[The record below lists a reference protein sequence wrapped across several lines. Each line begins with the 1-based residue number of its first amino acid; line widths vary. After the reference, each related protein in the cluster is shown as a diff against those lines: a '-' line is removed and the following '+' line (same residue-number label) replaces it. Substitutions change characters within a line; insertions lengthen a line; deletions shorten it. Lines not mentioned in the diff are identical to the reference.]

1 MRGLFLSHLRVGPE
15 VLDYGHPEECSVPST
30 SPSRD
35 KGRKCLSREQV
46 KDVWPVQQ
54 GLPDVSSPE
63 FKAEARRES
72 LLIAHSPYEA
82 DDQAFIDSISEF

>member
-1 MRGLFLSHLRVGPE
+1 MRGLFLSYLRVGPE
-15 VLDYGHPEECSVPST
+15 VLDYWHPEECSVTST

-46 KDVWPVQQ
+46 KGARPVQHW
-54 GLPDVSSPE
+54 LPDISSPE

-72 LLIAHSPYEA
+72 LLIANGPDEA

>member
-1 MRGLFLSHLRVGPE
+1 MT
-15 VLDYGHPEECSVPST
+15 ST

-35 KGRKCLSREQV
+35 KSRRRLSRVQV
-46 KDVWPVQQ
+46 KGARQVQHE
-54 GLPDVSSPE
+54 LPDVSSPE

-72 LLIAHSPYEA
+72 LLIANSPYEA

>member
-1 MRGLFLSHLRVGPE
+1 MT
-15 VLDYGHPEECSVPST
+15 ST
-30 SPSRD
+30 TPSRD